1 MSRVGLAGARRR
13 SRVRV
18 RPRRPAIPPARLAA
32 LNTRSMRA
40 RRSRRLSALLS
51 LDPSRLRVTHTGH
64 RLPLGIELLRAV
76 VGVACAI
83 LAVLVALPA
92 LIEVA
97 AAPFR

>member
-1 MSRVGLAGARRR
+1 
-13 SRVRV
+13 
-18 RPRRPAIPPARLAA
+18 
-32 LNTRSMRA
+32 
-40 RRSRRLSALLS
+40 LSALLS